1 MKRLKVPNSHS
12 SQRWRSAIFGRVTE
26 EVNTL
31 KDYGIEY
38 EIVPGVTSE
47 VQSVTMDLGLTMR
60 LVAPSV
66 TFSTGHFKD
75 SINQET
81 DIRNL
86 INGGT
91 LAIYMGI
98 KRLYH

>member
-1 MKRLKVPNSHS
+1 
-12 SQRWRSAIFGRVTE
+12 
-26 EVNTL
+26 
-31 KDYGIEY
+31 
-38 EIVPGVTSE
+38 
-47 VQSVTMDLGLTMR
+47 MR

-98 KRLYH
+98 KRLGSIIDQITLYFEDYSIAIVFNATCHNQRVIIGKLNIEHQF

>member
-1 MKRLKVPNSHS
+1 
-12 SQRWRSAIFGRVTE
+12 
-26 EVNTL
+26 
-31 KDYGIEY
+31 
-38 EIVPGVTSE
+38 
-47 VQSVTMDLGLTMR
+47 MDLGLTMR

-98 KRLYH
+98 KRLGRIIDQITLYFRGLFDSNCV